1 MRKSDLSLNK
11 YWVTQSGYFRLST
24 TVTLGMIITDEKL
37 LFCHVISEGSVDKK
51 ISTIEYNTRTFY
63 YCSNNLIQ
71 DYHGSPALNL
81 PPITI
86 DDRPRL
92 HLKSQYTPD
101 MLPYSISVS
110 SEKSVS
116 GFTTSSGSPQLLLLP
131 SYDNNYCRTM
141 KKYQS
146 YRGRVKRGY

>member
-24 TVTLGMIITDEKL
+24 TVTLGIIITDEKL

-63 YCSNNLIQ
+63 YCSNNPIQ

-110 SEKSVS
+110 SEN
-116 GFTTSSGSPQLLLLP
+116 LLVVLPPLLVHHNSF
-131 SYDNNYCRTM
+131 SYLPMIITIA
-141 KKYQS
+141 
-146 YRGRVKRGY
+146 VP